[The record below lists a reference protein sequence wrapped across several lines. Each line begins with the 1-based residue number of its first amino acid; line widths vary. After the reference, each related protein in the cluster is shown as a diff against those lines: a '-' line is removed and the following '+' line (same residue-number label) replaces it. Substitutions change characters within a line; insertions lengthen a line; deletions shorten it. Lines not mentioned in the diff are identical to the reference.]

1 MWYSATQM
9 KMPNVIIS
17 KHIMFEPHCTYRERE
32 HICASYYRQKACP
45 NERGMEWVSGER
57 RWDASSDASSI
68 KGDTIRNSKFPSFCS
83 QILNLQEAQPVTLE
97 FIYFGTV
104 LEPFW
109 NCSGTVLEL
118 FWNWNLWNISAPF
131 QDLVKWS
138 VIDNCD
144 ITEVKIISNICEE

>member
-17 KHIMFEPHCTYRERE
+17 KHIMFGSHCTYRERE

-57 RWDASSDASSI
+57 RWDASSI
-68 KGDTIRNSKFPSFCS
+68 KGDLRNSKFPSFCS

-97 FIYFGTV
+97 FIYF
-104 LEPFW
+104 
-109 NCSGTVLEL
+109 GTVLEL

-144 ITEVKIISNICEE
+144 ITEVKIIINICEE